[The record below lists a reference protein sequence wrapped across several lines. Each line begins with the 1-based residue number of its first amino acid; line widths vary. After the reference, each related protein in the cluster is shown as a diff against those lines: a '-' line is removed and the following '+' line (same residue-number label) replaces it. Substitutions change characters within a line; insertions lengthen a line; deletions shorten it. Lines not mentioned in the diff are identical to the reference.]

1 MKGRLLNMKDMN
13 EIFRSELISE
23 MQGILDNEQISYLG
37 DTLMKMFT
45 HFNVEQKSTEVGFC
59 DNSNANLKKR
69 FIASLRLEGKS
80 EQTLDQYSLAI
91 DMLYADIDKDVTIMT
106 TNDIRY
112 HLAIYQ
118 STRKVSKRTV
128 DNKRRNL
135 SAYFSWLAREEF
147 IDKNPMIRI
156 AKIKTEKTVKLPF
169 TDNDIEKL
177 QDAVQYTNN
186 PLRNRAIIE
195 FLLTTGCRVSELL
208 NLDINNVNFIKNEC
222 IVLGKGNKQR
232 KVYISDK
239 AMYHINEYLKTRK
252 VNSDIL
258 FVNKNG
264 KRMSKQ
270 AVEKI
275 LKVIAKYAGVS
286 NVHPHR
292 FRRTF
297 ATNALNKG
305 MPVQHLQR
313 ILGHTS
319 LDTTMIYC
327 CVDEDE
333 IKLEHKR
340 IA

>member
-91 DMLYADIDKDVTIMT
+91 DMLYADIDKDVTMMT

-118 STRKVSKRTV
+118 STRKVSKSTV

-147 IDKNPMIRI
+147 I
-156 AKIKTEKTVKLPF
+156 
-169 TDNDIEKL
+169 
-177 QDAVQYTNN
+177 
-186 PLRNRAIIE
+186 
-195 FLLTTGCRVSELL
+195 
-208 NLDINNVNFIKNEC
+208 
-222 IVLGKGNKQR
+222 
-232 KVYISDK
+232 
-239 AMYHINEYLKTRK
+239 
-252 VNSDIL
+252 
-258 FVNKNG
+258 
-264 KRMSKQ
+264 
-270 AVEKI
+270 
-275 LKVIAKYAGVS
+275 
-286 NVHPHR
+286 
-292 FRRTF
+292 
-297 ATNALNKG
+297 
-305 MPVQHLQR
+305 R
-313 ILGHTS
+313 IL
-319 LDTTMIYC
+319 
-327 CVDEDE
+327 
-333 IKLEHKR
+333 
-340 IA
+340 

>member
-1 MKGRLLNMKDMN
+1 
-13 EIFRSELISE
+13 
-23 MQGILDNEQISYLG
+23 
-37 DTLMKMFT
+37 
-45 HFNVEQKSTEVGFC
+45 
-59 DNSNANLKKR
+59 
-69 FIASLRLEGKS
+69 
-80 EQTLDQYSLAI
+80 
-91 DMLYADIDKDVTIMT
+91 
-106 TNDIRY
+106 
-112 HLAIYQ
+112 
-118 STRKVSKRTV
+118 
-128 DNKRRNL
+128 
-135 SAYFSWLAREEF
+135 
-147 IDKNPMIRI
+147 MIRI

-177 QDAVQYTNN
+177 KDAVQYTNN

-275 LKVIAKYAGVS
+275 LKVIAKYAGVN

-297 ATNALNKG
+297 ATNALNKD